1 MSQRCGRSS
10 PERSDL
16 YKEQS
21 KAADGKCFCFN
32 AQSGNSKYFNQ
43 HKDKQHKIRRLKTR
57 KERYQKAGKG
67 TSKNKAHLRDCF
79 CQSRKD
85 LTFFPNCCQCRHLP
99 TRKKTPISSA
109 PLVTQ
114 EPSIITDSR
123 LTGHHGL
130 FNHEVKSIDIE
141 RLLRKNCLLQREQN
155 TEEVKD
161 YSSNLSPTT
170 CSPVLLSSDGL
181 LGANVEG
188 CMASK
193 KKVNA
198 TTKTHDDSQDI
209 ETINLQSSNKETVVT
224 PGVLQLHSSSESR
237 KSLNQSKDS
246 IQTTK
251 TKSTDKCL
259 SGMNEAFYRKPFD
272 NRDKIN
278 TLNRTAN
285 EMICDQKQLYKN
297 QDTQTRENDLILS
310 PFGQVPSLSDKDP
323 DLILKT
329 THVLAAR
336 LSESLHL
343 PVSIRRN
350 PLSESKEVLL
360 KSLQERHGPCLQEN
374 LKELQRS
381 LGFLI
386 EPSKAT
392 LEKEKDVMGEDYLF
406 STDTSLKTTG
416 SENFCRKSSSQ
427 SRHSLQLVAE
437 EVANPADSFVNILDE
452 TFRPDYS
459 PRVFMDFEPSGTSVN
474 DLFTHYQILPK
485 GENVSRP
492 ECWEETKS
500 KTQESAMHNSFQSQF
515 LNQSWKSRQW
525 ISEQQPHHSKVQH
538 FFPYQDRHLA
548 AMQQDGHLADT
559 QLFPQEQNESETDR
573 FYSAPVY
580 QSKSHSRPQN
590 NLLQTFGQLS
600 PFHPNFRSNPADMM
614 DYPPSHMLE
623 KSLAPRS
630 SSLHSPEHW
639 SFPPMR
645 LY

>member
-1 MSQRCGRSS
+1 MSHRCGRSS

-32 AQSGNSKYFNQ
+32 TQSGNSKYFNQ

-57 KERYQKAGKG
+57 KERYQKAGK
-67 TSKNKAHLRDCF
+67 
-79 CQSRKD
+79 D
-85 LTFFPNCCQCRHLP
+85 LTFFPNCCQCRHRP

-141 RLLRKNCLLQREQN
+141 RLLRKNCTLQREQN

-193 KKVNA
+193 RNA
-198 TTKTHDDSQDI
+198 TTKTHDDSQGI
-209 ETINLQSSNKETVVT
+209 ETINLQSSNKETDVT
-224 PGVLQLHSSSESR
+224 PGVLQLYSS
-237 KSLNQSKDS
+237 
-246 IQTTK
+246 I
-251 TKSTDKCL
+251 
-259 SGMNEAFYRKPFD
+259 
-272 NRDKIN
+272 
-278 TLNRTAN
+278 
-285 EMICDQKQLYKN
+285 
-297 QDTQTRENDLILS
+297 
-310 PFGQVPSLSDKDP
+310 
-323 DLILKT
+323 
-329 THVLAAR
+329 
-336 LSESLHL
+336 
-343 PVSIRRN
+343 
-350 PLSESKEVLL
+350 
-360 KSLQERHGPCLQEN
+360 
-374 LKELQRS
+374 
-381 LGFLI
+381 
-386 EPSKAT
+386 
-392 LEKEKDVMGEDYLF
+392 
-406 STDTSLKTTG
+406 
-416 SENFCRKSSSQ
+416 
-427 SRHSLQLVAE
+427 
-437 EVANPADSFVNILDE
+437 
-452 TFRPDYS
+452 
-459 PRVFMDFEPSGTSVN
+459 
-474 DLFTHYQILPK
+474 
-485 GENVSRP
+485 
-492 ECWEETKS
+492 
-500 KTQESAMHNSFQSQF
+500 
-515 LNQSWKSRQW
+515 
-525 ISEQQPHHSKVQH
+525 QH

-548 AMQQDGHLADT
+548 AMQQDRHLADT

-580 QSKSHSRPQN
+580 QSKSHSCPQN